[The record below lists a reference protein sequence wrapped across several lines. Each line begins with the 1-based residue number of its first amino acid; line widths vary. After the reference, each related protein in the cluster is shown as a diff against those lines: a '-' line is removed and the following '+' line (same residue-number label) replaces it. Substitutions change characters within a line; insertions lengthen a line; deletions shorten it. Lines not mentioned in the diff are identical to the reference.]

1 MDIQLNNETL
11 GGKSL
16 LVGTP
21 MYGGQCYHE
30 YLHGLLELQHLCL
43 QYEIPIKLVSTSN
56 ISLVQ
61 EARNHIVN
69 QFLETEYT
77 HLLFIDAD
85 VGFKAIEVI
94 AMLATG
100 KQIIGGAYP
109 RKTIN
114 WNNVK
119 EVISKNP
126 DIDPSLLPSVTGMF
140 PIIPVDVNAE
150 YSSAD
155 IIKVKGTGTGLMIIE
170 RDVFKQF
177 REAYPDYYYSP
188 DVDSYQLKGE
198 AKKIELSYSYFN
210 VGITE
215 VDDGGE
221 IQKVNMGEDYK
232 FCYMCRKI
240 GIDIWFAPFTN
251 TTHTG
256 TYAFSGSIGALA
268 KYSNGGLVN

>member
-1 MDIQLNNETL
+1 MDIQLSKETL

-30 YLHGLLELQHLCL
+30 YLHALLELQHLCL
-43 QYEIPIKLVSTSN
+43 QYEIPIKLISTSN

-100 KQIIGGAYP
+100 KQVIGGAYP
-109 RKTIN
+109 RKLIN
-114 WNNVK
+114 WNNIK
-119 EVISKNP
+119 DVILKNP
-126 DIDPSLLPSVTGMF
+126 DIDPSLLPSVTGSF
-140 PIIPVDVNAE
+140 PIIPVDTNAE

-155 IIKVKGTGTGLMIIE
+155 IMKVKGTGTGLMIIE
-170 RDVFKQF
+170 RDVFRQF
-177 REAYPDYYYSP
+177 RESYPDYYYSP
-188 DVDSYQLKGE
+188 EVDSYQLKGE

-215 VDDGGE
+215 VEDGG
-221 IQKVNMGEDYK
+221 IVQKVSMGEDYK

-240 GIDIWFAPFTN
+240 GIDIWYAPFTN